1 MEPQM
6 QSHLLFDIARLSIWL
21 TLCQDSIFKRMKIIV
36 MTNSELRENDYT
48 KERARERR
56 KRAEMRKTRK

>member
-1 MEPQM
+1 
-6 QSHLLFDIARLSIWL
+6 
-21 TLCQDSIFKRMKIIV
+21 